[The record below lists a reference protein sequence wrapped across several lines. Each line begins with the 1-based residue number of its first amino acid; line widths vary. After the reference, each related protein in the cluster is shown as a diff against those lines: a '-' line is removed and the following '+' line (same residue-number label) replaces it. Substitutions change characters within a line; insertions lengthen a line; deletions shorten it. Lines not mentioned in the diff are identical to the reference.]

1 MKNYWEI
8 IDKNSYWIFY
18 SLLTLKTL
26 ENMGLYLK
34 FPSFV
39 LIVFYVLVLGSKI
52 TGPQHVK
59 RKHRVSSLF
68 YNGKSKYKWKQKNNL
83 RHGPLECT
91 KKNQWVSW
99 GIILIIPPLQESED
113 QSDPMHVVNGKPS
126 YGLCS
131 NATILGLNLLPDHVY
146 SIILKF

>member
-1 MKNYWEI
+1 MRNYWEI

-34 FPSFV
+34 FPSLV
-39 LIVFYVLVLGSKI
+39 PIVFYVLVLGSKI

-68 YNGKSKYKWKQKNNL
+68 YNGKSKYKWKQKINL
-83 RHGPLECT
+83 RHGPLVCT
-91 KKNQWVSW
+91 KKNSMGIVRDNIDYPTSSRKW
-99 GIILIIPPLQESED
+99 GSKW
-113 QSDPMHVVNGKPS
+113 SHA
-126 YGLCS
+126 CS
-131 NATILGLNLLPDHVY
+131 
-146 SIILKF
+146 KR